1 VIRVEQIMGMPIVVD
16 LRDAAATDA
25 DAEAV
30 FAWLRGVD
38 TVFSTYREDS
48 EVRRLDRG
56 ELALEDA
63 SADVRRVLGRGEEL
77 RIETR
82 GFFDMRY
89 GGALDPSGLVK
100 GWAVE
105 MGSALLSARGLR
117 NHAVSAGG
125 DMALRGGALPDAHWT
140 VGIQHPLERDA
151 VAAVVEATDC
161 AVATSGTYAR
171 GEHVLDPHTGTAPAG
186 ILSVTITGPDVGT
199 ADAYA
204 TAAFA
209 MGTDALHWVARLGDG
224 YEGMLIL
231 ADGRVL
237 STPAFPSAS
246 TSASTA
252 AA

>member
-1 VIRVEQIMGMPIVVD
+1 MPVVVD
-16 LRDAAATDA
+16 LRDEAAVDA
-25 DAEAV
+25 DAEAA
-30 FAWLRGVD
+30 FAWLREVD
-38 TVFSTYREDS
+38 AAFSTYREDS
-48 EVRRLDRG
+48 EVRRIDLG
-56 ELALEDA
+56 ELAVEDA
-63 SADVRRVLGRGEEL
+63 SENVRWVLGRCEEL
-77 RIETR
+77 RVETR

-105 MGSALLSARGLR
+105 QASALLSARGLR
-117 NHAVSAGG
+117 DHAVSAGG
-125 DMALRGGALPDAHWT
+125 DIVLRGGALPDAHWT
-140 VGIQHPLERDA
+140 VGIQHPLARDA
-151 VAAVVEATDC
+151 VAAVVEASDL

-186 ILSVTITGPDVGT
+186 ILSVTITGPDLGT

-209 MGTDALHWVARLGDG
+209 MGKDALHWVARLRNG

-231 ADGRVL
+231 AEGRVL